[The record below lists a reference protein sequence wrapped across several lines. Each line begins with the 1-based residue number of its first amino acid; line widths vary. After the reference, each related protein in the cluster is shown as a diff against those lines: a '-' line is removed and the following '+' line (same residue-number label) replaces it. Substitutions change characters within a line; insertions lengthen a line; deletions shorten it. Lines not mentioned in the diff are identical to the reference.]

1 MEVYDAIK
9 ARRSVRAFED
19 REIPET
25 VLTKILEAGRLA
37 PSANNRQPWHF
48 IVVKDREKRVA
59 LSGGKYAHFLK
70 ETPVVVVGCGDSEAS
85 PKWHQIDVTIALENM
100 VLTATSE
107 GVGTCWIGSFD
118 EESVNSALGLPPQY
132 KVVAMLAMGYTKDKL
147 DIGALLTRSK
157 NRKALEDITS
167 QDGFGRPRTK

>member
-1 MEVYDAIK
+1 MEVYDTIK
-9 ARRSVRAFED
+9 ARRSVRAYED
-19 REIPET
+19 REIPDG
-25 VLTKILEAGRLA
+25 VLTKILDAGRLA

-48 IVVKDREKRVA
+48 IVVKDREKRAA

-100 VLTATSE
+100 VLAATAE

-118 EESVNSALGLPPQY
+118 EETASSAIGLPPQY
-132 KVVAMLAMGYTKDKL
+132 KVVAMLAMGYPKDKL
-147 DIGALLTRSK
+147 DIMALLGRTK
-157 NRKALEDITS
+157 NRKALEEITS
-167 QDGFGRPRTK
+167 QDGFGKPRTK

>member
-1 MEVYDAIK
+1 MEVYDTIK

-19 REIPET
+19 REIPEG

-48 IVVKDREKRVA
+48 IVVKDREKREA

-70 ETPVVVVGCGDSEAS
+70 ETPVVVVGCGDSEAA

-118 EESVNSALGLPPQY
+118 EESANSALGLPPQY
-132 KVVAMLAMGYTKDKL
+132 KVVAMLAMGYPKDKL
-147 DIGALLTRSK
+147 DISALLTRSK
-157 NRKALEDITS
+157 SRRTLEEITS
-167 QDGFGRPRTK
+167 QDAFGKPRTK

>member
-1 MEVYDAIK
+1 MEVHEAVK

-19 REIPET
+19 REIPEG
-25 VLTKILEAGRLA
+25 VLTKILEAGRIA

-48 IVVKDREKRVA
+48 IVVKDRGRREA

-70 ETPVVVVGCGDSEAS
+70 ETPVVVVGCGDSEAA

-100 VLTATSE
+100 VLAATSE

-118 EESVNSALGLPPQY
+118 EESVSGPLGLPPQY
-132 KVVAMLAMGYTKDKL
+132 KVVAMLAMGYPKDKF
-147 DIGALLTRSK
+147 DISALLTRSK
-157 NRKALEDITS
+157 NRKPLEEITS
-167 QDGFGRPRTK
+167 QDGFGKPMTK